1 MAIINHVLKNNNE
14 KITSKYGNR
23 TFMMRGKEVSDFHR
37 GIDLIDKNNKSDY
50 IIAYESGIVIDARD
64 GIEGYDTVKSS
75 GNYVYIKHNDTY
87 TTKYQHMKLGSV
99 KVKKGDTINKGD
111 IIGYTGATGYATGIH
126 LHFEIRKNN
135 VQEDPLPYL
144 EGTKTITKEK
154 TYISTPV
161 ARNNTKDQIEVTIDN
176 LRIRDN
182 PNGNILGYAK
192 KGIYNIISKETKD
205 NYTWYQIETNKY
217 IAYSPTW
224 AILYEKDNTTKALED
239 LTNQIKIQGEKINSL
254 TKENEELKQ
263 TISNY
268 EEKIN
273 NLTNKLENTNNSLIY
288 TVTKNDIYA
297 IKLFKG
303 ETLYIKK

>member
-23 TFMMRGKEVSDFHR
+23 TFMMRGKKVSDFHR
-37 GIDLIDKNNKSDY
+37 GIDLIDKNSKSDY
-50 IIAYESGIVIDARD
+50 IIAYEGGVVIDARD

-135 VQEDPLPYL
+135 IQEDPLPYL

-182 PNGNILGYAK
+182 PNGNILGYVK

-239 LTNQIKIQGEKINSL
+239 LTSQIKMQEEKINSL
-254 TKENEELKQ
+254 TKENEDLKQ

-273 NLTNKLENTNNSLIY
+273 NLTNKLEDTNNSLIY